1 MADIVNLRAA
11 RKRKARAG
19 KREKAAA
26 NRLLHGRDGAETQV
40 AKLVEARTTRVHEG
54 PPIGERRRDARRR
67 GRVTA

>member
-54 PPIGERRRDARRR
+54 HRLESGGETRD
-67 GRVTA
+67 GEDV